1 MPDHGNQ
8 FLERMLVAIGGARR
22 RHLSRFRHPAARR
35 RRHLGRR
42 LCLRCIRP
50 PRTHQPG
57 LRCAEAESMRKPMI
71 RLSFRTPL
79 MLAAS
84 YALFAA
90 APPGWFLAGSA
101 PRSYETGVDQ
111 TVTYAGMPSAVLK
124 SVSPVPPQGFGTM
137 MQTIQA
143 GDYRGK
149 RIRFSAEV
157 KSDSVA
163 DWAGL
168 WMRVD
173 EGKQV
178 TAFDNMQHRPIKG
191 STNWNPYT
199 VVLDV

>member
-1 MPDHGNQ
+1 
-8 FLERMLVAIGGARR
+8 
-22 RHLSRFRHPAARR
+22 
-35 RRHLGRR
+35 
-42 LCLRCIRP
+42 
-50 PRTHQPG
+50 G

-199 VVLDV
+199 VVLDVSKGATAISFGILLAGPGSVWLSDVKFEVVDDQTPVTGPVTPAAPANLDFEKN